1 MTFSSRAADAIARA
15 NMPRSGG
22 RSWLFSVIWGAVY
35 ALGLASMFASTHR
48 APWVW
53 LACAVGVIGW
63 ILRALIPDT
72 MSRRQLA
79 AELGMI
85 VVGGLVAFEANVL
98 GGVPLAVGLVLVIGR
113 LERPVRA
120 GVVAFVLAVA
130 ALGAGLLLTSSE
142 SRDLGGVIVGSLAML
157 IISALVG
164 VSRRQVNAAELRLR
178 ELAEQ
183 RRRAERLDDHARV
196 ARELHDVLAHGLGA
210 LVVQLDA
217 VDALLESGRVDEAAA
232 RVRSSRTL
240 AVDGLRDARRAV
252 DALRS
257 DETDAAPVSPE
268 AATAALAEL
277 IEAHRALGGAVE
289 ARLATPPR
297 ALPASTATAL
307 RRILQEALS
316 NARKH
321 AAGQPVAV
329 ELRRVPGARPSMAA
343 APVAPADHG
352 RLVLEVTNPLGAAGA
367 AAGTGGGH
375 GLAGMEERVSEI
387 AGAELRTG
395 VEGAG
400 TRFMVRV
407 EVPA

>member
-1 MTFSSRAADAIARA
+1 M
-15 NMPRSGG
+15 
-22 RSWLFSVIWGAVY
+22 
-35 ALGLASMFASTHR
+35 
-48 APWVW
+48 
-53 LACAVGVIGW
+53 
-63 ILRALIPDT
+63 
-72 MSRRQLA
+72 
-79 AELGMI
+79 
-85 VVGGLVAFEANVL
+85 LV
-98 GGVPLAVGLVLVIGR
+98 
-113 LERPVRA
+113 
-120 GVVAFVLAVA
+120 
-130 ALGAGLLLTSSE
+130 
-142 SRDLGGVIVGSLAML
+142 
-157 IISALVG
+157 ISALVG

-196 ARELHDVLAHGLGA
+196 ARDLHDVLAHGLGA

-257 DETDAAPVSPE
+257 DETDAAPVP
-268 AATAALAEL
+268 AGDATAALAEL
-277 IEAHRALGGAVE
+277 IEAHRALGGEVD
-289 ARLATPPR
+289 ARLAAPPR
-297 ALPASTATAL
+297 ALPALTATAL

-321 AAGQPVAV
+321 AAGQPVTV

-343 APVAPADHG
+343 APVAAADHG

-367 AAGTGGGH
+367 AATTGGGH

-387 AGAELRTG
+387 EGAELRTG

-400 TRFMVRV
+400 TRFVVRA
-407 EVPA
+407 EVPE